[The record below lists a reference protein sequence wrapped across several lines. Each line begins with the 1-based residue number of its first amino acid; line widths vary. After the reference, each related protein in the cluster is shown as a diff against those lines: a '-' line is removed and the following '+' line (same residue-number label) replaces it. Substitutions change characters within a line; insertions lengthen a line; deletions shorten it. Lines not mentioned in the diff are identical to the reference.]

1 MDPLTAEEIIGAAT
15 ILLDGGGR
23 PGAIFQAIDLREPSK
38 DAVLAFPSGASAPRR
53 ATVLFRQNR
62 KSFRSIVN
70 LTSGTFTP
78 PVEIPRSD
86 GQLGLTVQE
95 IIDFAFVLED
105 GAFRQAMARRGID
118 TSEKLAN
125 VLVPPL
131 TAGSFGLRR
140 RRSAS

>member
-1 MDPLTAEEIIGAAT
+1 
-15 ILLDGGGR
+15 
-23 PGAIFQAIDLREPSK
+23 
-38 DAVLAFPSGASAPRR
+38 
-53 ATVLFRQNR
+53 
-62 KSFRSIVN
+62 VN

-105 GAFRQAMARRGID
+105 AAFRQAMARRGID

-131 TAGSFGLRR
+131 TAGSFGLPEETQRIVKAEMYDTNHEDTEGG
-140 RRSAS
+140 SACLPR